1 MSTSRLLPQP
11 LLNWLQQHADALD
24 QGQGPADELLPR
36 LGQAGLLRLGVP
48 SALGGS
54 GGTIGDAIEAIAQV
68 AEHSLTAAFVFW
80 GQRTFI
86 DYVVNGE
93 SPALRERWLPTLLTG
108 ELAGATGLS
117 NAMKFLSQ
125 IEQLQIQARPDTKTD
140 NDPEQPG
147 GLRLDG
153 GLPWVTNLQP
163 QGFVVAAAVDMGPG
177 QPPAVVAIESGRT
190 GLQRTPDLG
199 LVALRDSRTAALTLK
214 DVVLP
219 ADQVLARH
227 GPDYLRRIR
236 PHFLGMQCGMSIG
249 LARAALA
256 ASRAACGPRTSL
268 QAPLQAL
275 EHDLAQATA
284 ALQAGVAS
292 GQYATQA
299 APLFEL
305 RIALAGLVQTAV
317 QLELQATGGRAYL
330 QGQAPG
336 FARRWLEAAF
346 VPVVT
351 PSLTQLQAELAR
363 QRAQAAPSAPSGQL
377 APAVATA

>member
-1 MSTSRLLPQP
+1 MSTQRLLAEP

-48 SALGGS
+48 SAIGGAD
-54 GGTIGDAIEAIAQV
+54 GTIGDAIEAIAQV

-86 DYVVNGE
+86 DYVVNSD
-93 SPALRERWLPTLLTG
+93 SPAPRERWLPALLTG

-125 IEQLQIQARPDTKTD
+125 IEQLQIQAKPDT
-140 NDPEQPG
+140 DPEQPAS
-147 GLRLDG
+147 LRLNG

-163 QGFVVAAAVDMGPG
+163 RGFVVAAAVDMGAG

-190 GLQRTPDLG
+190 GVQRTPDLG
-199 LVALRDSRTAALTLK
+199 LVALRDSRTAALKLQ

-219 ADQVLARH
+219 ADQVLASQ

-275 EHDLAQATA
+275 EHELNQATA

-363 QRAQAAPSAPSGQL
+363 QRAQAAPNTPA

>member
-1 MSTSRLLPQP
+1 MSPPRLLPEP
-11 LLNWLQQHADALD
+11 SIHWLQQNADALD

-48 SALGGS
+48 GALGGT
-54 GGTIGDAIEAIAQV
+54 GGPIGDAIEAIAQV

-86 DYVVNGE
+86 DYVVNGD
-93 SPALRERWLPTLLTG
+93 SPSARERWLPALLTG
-108 ELAGATGLS
+108 QLAGATGLS

-125 IEQLQIQARPDTKTD
+125 IEQLQIQARPD
-140 NDPEQPG
+140 PEQPG
-147 GLRLDG
+147 GLRLEG

-163 QGFVVAAAVDMGPG
+163 QGFVVAAAVDVGAG
-177 QPPAVVAIESGRT
+177 QPPAVVAIESERC
-190 GLQRTPDLG
+190 GLKRTPDLS
-199 LVALRDSRTAALTLK
+199 LVALRDSRTAALTLQN
-214 DVVLP
+214 VALP
-219 ADQVLARH
+219 ADQVLAWK
-227 GPDYLRRIR
+227 GPEYLRRIR

-275 EHDLAQATA
+275 ERDLRETTD

-292 GQYATQA
+292 GHFATQA

-336 FARRWLEAAF
+336 FARRWLESAF

-363 QRAQAAPSAPSGQL
+363 QQAQAAPAP
-377 APAVATA
+377 VTA

>member
-1 MSTSRLLPQP
+1 MSTQRLLAEP

-48 SALGGS
+48 SAIGGAD
-54 GGTIGDAIEAIAQV
+54 GTIGDAIEAIAQV

-86 DYVVNGE
+86 DYVVNSD
-93 SPALRERWLPTLLTG
+93 SPAPRERWLPALLTG

-125 IEQLQIQARPDTKTD
+125 IEQLQIQAQPDT
-140 NDPEQPG
+140 DPEQPG
-147 GLRLDG
+147 GLRLNG

-163 QGFVVAAAVDMGPG
+163 RGFVVAAAVDMGAG

-190 GLQRTPDLG
+190 GVQRTPDLG
-199 LVALRDSRTAALTLK
+199 LVALRDSRTAALKLQ
-214 DVVLP
+214 DMVLP
-219 ADQVLARH
+219 ADQVLARQ

-275 EHDLAQATA
+275 EHDLNQATA

-363 QRAQAAPSAPSGQL
+363 QRAQAAPTSPA

>member
-1 MSTSRLLPQP
+1 MSTQRLLTEP

-48 SALGGS
+48 SAIGGAD
-54 GGTIGDAIEAIAQV
+54 GTIGDAIEAIAQV

-86 DYVVNGE
+86 DYVVNSD
-93 SPALRERWLPTLLTG
+93 SPAPRERWLPTLLTG

-125 IEQLQIQARPDTKTD
+125 IEQLQIQAQPDT
-140 NDPEQPG
+140 DPEQPG
-147 GLRLDG
+147 GLRLNG

-163 QGFVVAAAVDMGPG
+163 RGFVVAAAVDMGAG
-177 QPPAVVAIESGRT
+177 QPPAVVAIESERK
-190 GLQRTPDLG
+190 GLQRTADLG
-199 LVALRDSRTAALTLK
+199 LVALRDSRTAALKLN
-214 DVVLP
+214 DLALP
-219 ADQVLARH
+219 AAQVLARQ
-227 GPDYLRRIR
+227 GPDYLRRMR
-236 PHFLGMQCGMSIG
+236 PHFLGMQCGLSIG

-275 EHDLAQATA
+275 EHDLEQATA

-363 QRAQAAPSAPSGQL
+363 QRAQAAPTSPA

>member
-1 MSTSRLLPQP
+1 MSTQRLLAEP

-48 SALGGS
+48 SAIGGAD
-54 GGTIGDAIEAIAQV
+54 GTIGDAIEAIAQV

-86 DYVVNGE
+86 DYVVNSD
-93 SPALRERWLPTLLTG
+93 SPAPRERWLPALLTG

-125 IEQLQIQARPDTKTD
+125 IEQLQIQAKPDTDT
-140 NDPEQPG
+140 DPEQPG
-147 GLRLDG
+147 SLRLNG

-163 QGFVVAAAVDMGPG
+163 RGFVVAAAVDMGAG

-190 GLQRTPDLG
+190 GVQRTPDLG
-199 LVALRDSRTAALTLK
+199 LVALRDSRTAALKLQ

-275 EHDLAQATA
+275 EHELNQATA

-363 QRAQAAPSAPSGQL
+363 QRAQAAPNTPA

>member
-1 MSTSRLLPQP
+1 MSTQRLLAEP

-48 SALGGS
+48 SAIGGAD
-54 GGTIGDAIEAIAQV
+54 GTIGDAIEAIAQV

-86 DYVVNGE
+86 DYVVNSD
-93 SPALRERWLPTLLTG
+93 SPAPRERWLPALLTG

-125 IEQLQIQARPDTKTD
+125 IEQLQIQAKPDT
-140 NDPEQPG
+140 DPEQPAS
-147 GLRLDG
+147 LRLNG
-153 GLPWVTNLQP
+153 CLPWVTNLQP
-163 QGFVVAAAVDMGPG
+163 RGFVVAAAVDMGAG

-190 GLQRTPDLG
+190 GVQRTPDLG
-199 LVALRDSRTAALTLK
+199 LVALRDSRTAALKLQ

-219 ADQVLARH
+219 ADQVLASQ

-275 EHDLAQATA
+275 EHELNQATA

-363 QRAQAAPSAPSGQL
+363 QRAQAAPNTPA